1 MKDIIYFT
9 KEDGSNKLLFT
20 SENGT
25 NWKGAISAMGLKE
38 AEKRLGHPPTNM
50 YMLVGGYEIKL
61 I

>member
-1 MKDIIYFT
+1 MNDIIYFT

-38 AEKRLGHPPTNM
+38 AEKD
-50 YMLVGGYEIKL
+50 
-61 I
+61 